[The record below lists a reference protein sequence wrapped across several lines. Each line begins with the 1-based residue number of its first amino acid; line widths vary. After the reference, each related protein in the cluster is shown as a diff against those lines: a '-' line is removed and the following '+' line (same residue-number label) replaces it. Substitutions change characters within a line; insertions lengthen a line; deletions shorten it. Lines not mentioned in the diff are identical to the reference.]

1 MTQCPEEA
9 RALRGLAGFPKM
21 LSDEGTQHICEEVQ
35 CGILGDKSQAGQN
48 AQIIGSRSQDIQSV
62 PAGGVQVLR
71 ALESIGG
78 SLGEFYAN
86 KVQVYRQRVTH
97 LETNERVG
105 SKDEKEQRREWKAE
119 FSALIVAAAA
129 LPRLSQTRQKMGL
142 LLLNPVTN

>member
-21 LSDEGTQHICEEVQ
+21 HQMRGLLPSVRRSKL
-35 CGILGDKSQAGQN
+35 GILGDKSQAGQN
-48 AQIIGSRSQDIQSV
+48 AQIIGSRSQDVQSV

>member
-1 MTQCPEEA
+1 M
-9 RALRGLAGFPKM
+9 
-21 LSDEGTQHICEEVQ
+21 
-35 CGILGDKSQAGQN
+35 
-48 AQIIGSRSQDIQSV
+48 
-62 PAGGVQVLR
+62 
-71 ALESIGG
+71 
-78 SLGEFYAN
+78 
-86 KVQVYRQRVTH
+86 TH